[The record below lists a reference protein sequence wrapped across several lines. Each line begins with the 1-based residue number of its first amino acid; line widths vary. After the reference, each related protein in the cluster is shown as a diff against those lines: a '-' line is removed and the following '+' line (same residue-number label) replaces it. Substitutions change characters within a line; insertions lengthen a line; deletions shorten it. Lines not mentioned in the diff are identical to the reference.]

1 MKIYN
6 HLYRDKRKFSIF
18 LDGTGLDRE
27 KQALVRIHSSVH
39 SAEETAAIAR
49 VVTEFLPNAKIIG
62 CSTSGVICDGKI
74 IEESC
79 LVSIAT
85 FDNCEIDT
93 FYTDACDNEKQL
105 CEEISEKLV
114 KGRNGFM
121 LLFLPAYYTKGIKLV
136 ELINKRISGVKMLGG
151 AADFKGKKRSAFV
164 IEGEKASNSA
174 AAAAFISSEQ
184 LSVYENFVCG
194 ADSAGHSHRVTK
206 THKNRILRVDE
217 RLGTEWYSELLD
229 KNELEKDREL
239 SLLFPV
245 IRKTDIKLPFFV
257 DYEHRKE
264 DGLRLSCEM
273 PKGSVIYSGYFN
285 PQKVLDEMKTIFRD
299 IKSSPSEIL
308 FAYDCRS
315 RMIVMHNCAK
325 WETDRFSST
334 NMSGALLS
342 GEIVNRG
349 DKNYFA
355 NFTFA
360 AACLSENPDAH
371 IPLRSRDLTDTSAI
385 AQNNIKAVNYLL
397 AASNKQLDE
406 QADDRM
412 DKLRSSLL
420 RNNALG
426 LDNQFC
432 YLYDSEH
439 IGLNKIALYSLTN
452 EKMVKLFV
460 GRREIFDELK
470 RVYAD
475 VSEMLKSLTSNSANL
490 HIYSYEALSLLLA
503 ADDGIEP
510 EEFEKIARKTLDYLN
525 NITLNEIQLS
535 YNCAVVGDEK
545 EPLHKAETTL
555 QYGLERSIPLVR
567 YDKISDS
574 VIDTTEEIHILQ
586 VLRDALSEERV
597 IPYFQG
603 IYDNDEKRFGLYE
616 SLMRIADKDG
626 NIYYPDKFLP
636 VAKKYN
642 LYELLSV
649 VMVKKVMEMF
659 IDSDVRV
666 SINLNVRDLYDR
678 EMIKVIFSYLGKAKH
693 PENFVF
699 ELVET
704 EAVTDYCYLKQFAD
718 RIHEKKARV
727 AIDDFGSGF
736 SNLLHILRIDADYLK
751 IDGEI
756 IRMINDDEKI
766 MQFVGFLSSWWK
778 ERHKQVIAEYVENA
792 EIQGKIEKMGIS
804 FSQGYFFSKPQPWKN
819 VSVKGAVK

>member
-6 HLYRDKRKFSIF
+6 HLYRDRRKFSIF
-18 LDGTGLDRE
+18 LNGTGLDRE

-74 IEESC
+74 LEDSC

-85 FDNCEIDT
+85 FDGCEIET
-93 FYTDACDNEKQL
+93 FYSDACDNEKQL
-105 CEEISEKLV
+105 CAELSEKLV

-121 LLFLPAYYTKGIKLV
+121 LLFLPAYYSKGIKLV
-136 ELINKRISGVKMLGG
+136 ELINKRLSGVKMLGG
-151 AADFKGKKRSAFV
+151 AAGFKGKKRSAFV

-194 ADSAGHSHRVTK
+194 ADSAGQSHRVTK
-206 THKNRILRVDE
+206 TNKNRILRVDE
-217 RLGTEWYSELLD
+217 RLGAEWYSELLD
-229 KNELEKDREL
+229 KNELEKDCEL

-245 IRKTDIKLPFFV
+245 IRKTDIKIPFFV
-257 DYEHRKE
+257 DYERRE

-273 PKGSVIYSGYFN
+273 PKGSVIFSGYFN
-285 PQKVLDEMKTIFRD
+285 PQKVLDEMKTVFSD
-299 IKSSPSEIL
+299 IKSSPSELL
-308 FAYDCRS
+308 FAYDCQS
-315 RMIVMHNCAK
+315 RMIVMHSCAK

-334 NMSGALLS
+334 NISGALLS

-349 DKNYFA
+349 GKNYFA

-360 AACLSENPDAH
+360 VACLSENPDSH

-397 AASNKQLDE
+397 AASNRQLDE
-406 QADDRM
+406 QPDDRL
-412 DKLRSSLL
+412 DKLRNSLL
-420 RNNALG
+420 RNDTLG

-470 RVYAD
+470 RVYSD
-475 VSEMLKSLTSNSANL
+475 VSEMLKTLSENI
-490 HIYSYEALSLLLA
+490 HIYSYEALSLLIA
-503 ADDGIEP
+503 ADDEIQLD
-510 EEFEKIARKTLDYLN
+510 EFEKIARKTLDYLN

-535 YNCAVVGDEK
+535 YRCAVVGNEK

-567 YDKISDS
+567 YDKISES

-616 SLMRIADKDG
+616 SLMRISDKDG
-626 NIYYPDKFLP
+626 KIYYPDKFLP

-649 VMVKKVMEMF
+649 VMVKKVMKMF
-659 IDSDVRV
+659 IASDVRV

-678 EMIKVIFSYLGKAKH
+678 EMIKVIFGNLDKAKH

-718 RIHEKKARV
+718 RIHEKKARI

-766 MQFVGFLSSWWK
+766 MQFVGFLSSWWR

-792 EIQGKIEKMGIS
+792 QIQEKIEKMGIS
-804 FSQGYFFSKPQPWKN
+804 FSQGYYFSKPQPWN
-819 VSVKGAVK
+819 NLSVKGAVK

>member
-6 HLYRDKRKFSIF
+6 HLYRDRRKFSIF
-18 LDGTGLDRE
+18 LNGTGLDRE
-27 KQALVRIHSSVH
+27 KQALVRIHTSVH
-39 SAEETAAIAR
+39 SAEEAAAIAR

-74 IEESC
+74 LEDSC

-85 FDNCEIDT
+85 FDGCEIET
-93 FYTDACDNEKQL
+93 FYSDACDNEKQL
-105 CEEISEKLV
+105 CAELSEKLV

-121 LLFLPAYYTKGIKLV
+121 LLFLPAYYSKGIKLV
-136 ELINKRISGVKMLGG
+136 ELINKRLSGVKMLGG
-151 AADFKGKKRSAFV
+151 AAGFKGKKRSAFV

-194 ADSAGHSHRVTK
+194 ADSAGQSHRVTK

-217 RLGTEWYSELLD
+217 RLGAEWYSELLD

-245 IRKTDIKLPFFV
+245 IRKTDIKIPFFV
-257 DYEHRKE
+257 DYERRE
-264 DGLRLSCEM
+264 DSLRLSCEM

-285 PQKVLDEMKTIFRD
+285 PQKVLDEMKTVFSD
-299 IKSSPSEIL
+299 IKGSPSELL
-308 FAYDCRS
+308 FAYDCQS
-315 RMIVMHNCAK
+315 RMIVMHSCAK

-334 NMSGALLS
+334 SISGALLS
-342 GEIVNRG
+342 GEIVHRG

-360 AACLSENPDAH
+360 VACLSENPDAH

-397 AASNKQLDE
+397 AASNRQLDE
-406 QADDRM
+406 QPDDRL

-420 RNNALG
+420 RNDTLG

-475 VSEMLKSLTSNSANL
+475 VSEMLKTLSENI
-490 HIYSYEALSLLLA
+490 HIYSYEALSLLIA
-503 ADDGIEP
+503 ADDEIQLD
-510 EEFEKIARKTLDYLN
+510 EFEKIARKTLDYLN
-525 NITLNEIQLS
+525 NITLNEIELS
-535 YNCAVVGDEK
+535 YRCAVVGNEK

-567 YDKISDS
+567 FDKISDS

-626 NIYYPDKFLP
+626 KIYYPDKFLP

-649 VMVKKVMEMF
+649 VMVKKVMKMF
-659 IDSDVRV
+659 IASDVRV

-678 EMIKVIFSYLGKAKH
+678 EMIKVIFGNLDKAQH

-718 RIHEKKARV
+718 RIHEKKARI

-766 MQFVGFLSSWWK
+766 MQFVGFLSSWWR

-792 EIQGKIEKMGIS
+792 EIQEKIEKMGIS
-804 FSQGYFFSKPQPWKN
+804 FSQGYFFSKPQPWQN
-819 VSVKGAVK
+819 NLSVEGAVK